1 MSVCHHCRKKI
12 EVEGKISRDDVC
24 PKCRSGLRCCLNC
37 RFYNESA
44 HNKCDEPISE
54 FVGVRDRSNFC
65 EFFEMNSGSAA
76 GDDDST
82 DQARNAFDSLFK

>member
-1 MSVCHHCRKKI
+1 MSVCHHCHREI
-12 EVEGKISRDDVC
+12 HIEGKINRDDVC
-24 PKCRSGLRCCLNC
+24 PSCRSDVRCCLNC

-65 EFFEMNSGSAA
+65 EFFELNRSSTA
-76 GDDDST
+76 GGDNHQE
-82 DQARNAFDSLFK
+82 QARNAFDDLFN